1 MISSPIGPAHP
12 HGYGI
17 AADPN
22 PAVRTLSGP
31 ESRAAVCVSQRARGK
46 ALLLDHLREAVADMV
61 LTAGDHARMKNSE
74 YLSHRLR
81 HDYTY
86 LANLFSETTGGT
98 IEQYIIGVRVDSVKA
113 LLLSGQLTL
122 SQIAYQLCYSSAAHL
137 SNQFKKVTGRTPS
150 SFRIIQSKPE
160 IVPISGND
168 VRAFC
173 NCVNT
178 SDVRRVNFAT

>member
-1 MISSPIGPAHP
+1 MRSSPISSAYPL
-12 HGYGI
+12 GYGT
-17 AADPN
+17 AAGHY
-22 PAVRTLSGP
+22 PADQHLSGP
-31 ESRAAVCVSQRARGK
+31 DSRAAASICQRARGK
-46 ALLLDHLREAVADMV
+46 AQLLDHLRQAVADLV

-98 IEQYIIGVRVDSVKA
+98 IEQYIIGVRIDCVKA

-122 SQIAYQLCYSSAAHL
+122 TQIAYQLCYSSAAHL

-150 SFRIIQSKPE
+150 SFRIIQLKIG
-160 IVPISGND
+160 IVPKSGND

-178 SDVRRVNFAT
+178 SKVRRVNFAT

>member
-1 MISSPIGPAHP
+1 MRSSPIGTAYPL
-12 HGYGI
+12 GYGI
-17 AADPN
+17 AADPHLADQ
-22 PAVRTLSGP
+22 PLTGP
-31 ESRAAVCVSQRARGK
+31 ESRAATCLSQRTRGK
-46 ALLLDHLREAVADMV
+46 AQLLDHLREAVADLV
-61 LTAGDHARMKNSE
+61 LTPGDHARMKNSE

-98 IEQYIIGVRVDSVKA
+98 IEQYIIGVRVDCVKE

-122 SQIAYQLCYSSAAHL
+122 TQIAYQLCYSSAAHL

-150 SFRIIQSKPE
+150 AFRIVQLKPE
-160 IVPISGND
+160 IMPISGNN

-173 NCVNT
+173 NCVHA
-178 SDVRRVNFAT
+178 SEVRRVNFAT